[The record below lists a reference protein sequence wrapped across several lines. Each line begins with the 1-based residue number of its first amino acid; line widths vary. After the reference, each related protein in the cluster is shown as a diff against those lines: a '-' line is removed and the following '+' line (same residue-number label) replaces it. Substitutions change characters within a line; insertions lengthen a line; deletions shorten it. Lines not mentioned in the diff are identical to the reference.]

1 MLEGIL
7 DEATLGLLLDASHW
21 PNTLT
26 LIAQQRLDAAL
37 SAARATDRAVLAVM
51 FGEEILDSIR
61 AVAVALGGCERIMG
75 TPLPFVYVSHLRT
88 FLVLVLCFGVP
99 LVFACSWGW
108 AAIGLASVVCG
119 GFMIKYFGG
128 HTEVTWSKSLRATY
142 DHQGL
147 SESREKSHNSHF
159 GCRDLNKKT
168 FSIFPFKFI
177 SMGDIAKRHGV
188 EFAKEE

>member
-1 MLEGIL
+1 MCLPQGWE
-7 DEATLGLLLDASHW
+7 DALNNLREI
-21 PNTLT
+21 PITT
-26 LIAQQRLDAAL
+26 AL
-37 SAARATDRAVLAVM
+37 HKGDIKKIWYNHA
-51 FGEEILDSIR
+51 I
-61 AVAVALGGCERIMG
+61 
-75 TPLPFVYVSHLRT
+75 
-88 FLVLVLCFGVP
+88 VP
-99 LVFACSWGW
+99 LW